1 MAKKRRL
8 IKEDPEEDYQFTPTD
23 FDERE
28 FILKD
33 MYGTKVLFLILALA
47 VVVGVVGAALCHFVG
62 ADWTWM
68 LATLI
73 SFGVMFAIKPA
84 FMKAGLRVDLLDFKT
99 LLGDY
104 LVYLALALGV
114 CIMFVNAPF
123 FA

>member
-8 IKEDPEEDYQFTPTD
+8 IKEDPDEDYEFTPTD

-47 VVVGVVGAALCHFVG
+47 LVVGIVTAALCHYIT

-73 SFGVMFAIKPA
+73 SFAVMGAIKPL
-84 FMKAGLRVDLLDFKT
+84 FIKAGLRVDLLDFKT

-104 LVYLALALGV
+104 LVYLALALGT